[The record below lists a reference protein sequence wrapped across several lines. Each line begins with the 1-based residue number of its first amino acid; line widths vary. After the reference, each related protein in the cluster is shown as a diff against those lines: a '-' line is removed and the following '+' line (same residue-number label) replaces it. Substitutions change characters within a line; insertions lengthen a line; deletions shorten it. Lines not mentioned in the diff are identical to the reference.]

1 MLFLGLFFGLFLQGI
16 VAKMNR
22 ERQRALL
29 MVWCLLGYTGLICHS
44 QVDIIIPISQGGTY
58 EIDCESV
65 DTYIFTD
72 DNGGLGD
79 PKNLTLTLTTRSPS
93 VRVPRVMPF
102 L

>member
-1 MLFLGLFFGLFLQGI
+1 
-16 VAKMNR
+16 
-22 ERQRALL
+22 

-79 PKNLTLTLTTRSPS
+79 PQEPYSDTD
-93 VRVPRVMPF
+93 
-102 L
+102 